1 MGSFPETYSDPK
13 VSGTMH
19 VIYVSLVY
27 ILLLAD
33 FFLFVRVILNPLNL
47 IHHLRL

>member
-1 MGSFPETYSDPK
+1 MGSLPETYSDPK

-19 VIYVSLVY
+19 VIYVLLVY

-33 FFLFVRVILNPLNL
+33 FFLFVRIILNPLNL

>member
-1 MGSFPETYSDPK
+1 MGRFPETYNDPK
-13 VSGTMH
+13 VSGTMR
-19 VIYVSLVY
+19 VIYVLLVH

-33 FFLFVRVILNPLNL
+33 FFLFVRIILNPLNL

>member
-1 MGSFPETYSDPK
+1 MGSFPETYSDLK

-19 VIYVSLVY
+19 VTYVLLVY

-33 FFLFVRVILNPLNL
+33 FFLFVRIILNLLNL